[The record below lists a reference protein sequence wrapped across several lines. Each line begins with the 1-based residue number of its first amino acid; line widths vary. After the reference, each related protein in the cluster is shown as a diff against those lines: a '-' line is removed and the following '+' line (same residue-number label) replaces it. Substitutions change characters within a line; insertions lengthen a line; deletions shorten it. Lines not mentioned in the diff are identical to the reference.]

1 MDQELQFL
9 NSLFNTE
16 LASINLLSFIIQLL
30 VTTILALTIS
40 YTYIRFGNALS
51 NRKALAKNFVL
62 IALTTMLIITIVKS
76 SLALSLGLV
85 GALSIVRFRTAIKE
99 PEELAYFFIVISIGL
114 GIGAGQFAVT
124 LIGTVG
130 ICLIIIMLNWKQT
143 KEVAQNLI
151 IKVKKT
157 EQSDAKRI
165 IETIEKHSTQLELL
179 RLEEDGEI
187 SEMSFAVR
195 FPTLLAL
202 LDTKTDLQEKF
213 PQLSFSFLEL
223 L

>member
-9 NSLFNTE
+9 KDLFNTE
-16 LASINLLSFIIQLL
+16 VASINLFSFIIQLL
-30 VTTILALTIS
+30 ITTLLSLVIS
-40 YTYIRFGNALS
+40 YTYVRFGNALS

-124 LIGTVG
+124 LIGTLG
-130 ICLIIIMLNWKQT
+130 ICLVIIGLNRKKT
-143 KEVAQNLI
+143 TEVAQNLI
-151 IKVKKT
+151 IKVQKN
-157 EQSDAKRI
+157 EHSDAENI
-165 IETIEKHSTQLELL
+165 IDTIKTHCIQLELR
-179 RLEEDGEI
+179 RLEEEGDI

-195 FPTLLAL
+195 FTDLSAL
-202 LDTKTDLQEKF
+202 LKAKNELQERF
-213 PQLSFSFLEL
+213 PQVSFSFLEL